1 MDAAIFT
8 PTNSTL
14 IAVAKPGNVGLWDW
28 MKNEF
33 QWIRSKGN
41 CFRLCAT
48 PDGKRCIMSGDY
60 DVCVWSIEEL
70 RILRTTDT
78 KEVVLSLVVFP
89 DGRQFVGGLENG
101 EIT

>member
-1 MDAAIFT
+1 
-8 PTNSTL
+8 
-14 IAVAKPGNVGLWDW
+14 
-28 MKNEF
+28 
-33 QWIRSKGN
+33 
-41 CFRLCAT
+41 
-48 PDGKRCIMSGDY
+48 MSGDY